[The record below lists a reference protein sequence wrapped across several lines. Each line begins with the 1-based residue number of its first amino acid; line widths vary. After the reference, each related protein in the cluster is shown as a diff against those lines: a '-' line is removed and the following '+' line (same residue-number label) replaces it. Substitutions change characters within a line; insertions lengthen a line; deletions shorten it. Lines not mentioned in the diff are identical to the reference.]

1 MKRFAL
7 LLLLVAAPSARA
19 NSPDPKSL
27 AIPPAEQSRAKSL
40 VEQLGSELFAEREEA
55 LDELDK
61 MGRLAF
67 PALLEGLNTNPSPEV
82 RSRCQTLVSKAAHA
96 DMQARLA
103 TFLADVEGKFEH
115 DLPGWNQFKKLTGST
130 PVSRTTFVELL
141 KDTSNRNLVLG
152 VAGSP
157 HELGRLIATRKQE
170 LYQSRVNR
178 VPNATARKEVTIP
191 DIISLMFAESHVES
205 KHVPRSISST
215 VIYNSAVLTSA
226 VSAGTDQGAVY
237 KSIVARWIESRDD
250 ALSMYQ
256 AMTQANAL
264 GLKKEGTAVAIK
276 LLQMKGGTTSYRMY
290 AAFALARNGAKE
302 HVPALEAVFTDESA
316 LNMGGR
322 VVNGKLEQ
330 QKVEVRDMAL
340 VCALML
346 TGQNTEEYGFSEM
359 YKNQTGM
366 QYTYSNW
373 RMPEDKRK
381 AAFEKW
387 KAWRAKNPDDKEKK

>member
-7 LLLLVAAPSARA
+7 LLLLVAAPASRGS
-19 NSPDPKSL
+19 SPDPKSL

-40 VEQLGSELFAEREEA
+40 VEQLGSELFSEREEA

-96 DMQARLA
+96 DLQARLA
-103 TFLADVEGKFEH
+103 TFLADSESKFEH
-115 DLPGWNQFKKLTGST
+115 DLPGWNHFKKLAGTT
-130 PVSRTTFVELL
+130 AMSRTTFVELL
-141 KDTSNRNLVLG
+141 KDSSNRNLVLG

-178 VPNATARKEVTIP
+178 VPNATARKEVGIP
-191 DIISLMFAESHVES
+191 DVIALMFAESHVES
-205 KHVPRSISST
+205 KHVPRSINTT
-215 VIYNSAVLTSA
+215 VIYNAASLTSA

-237 KSIVARWIESRDD
+237 KSIVARWIETRDD
-250 ALSMYQ
+250 AISMYQ
-256 AMTQANAL
+256 AMNQANTL

-276 LLQMKGGTTSYRMY
+276 LLQLKGGTTTYRMY

-346 TGQNTEEYGFSEM
+346 TGQSTEEYGFTEM

-366 QYTYSNW
+366 QFTYSNW
-373 RMPEDKRK
+373 RLAEDNRK

-387 KAWRAKNPDDKEKK
+387 KAWRAKNPDEKDKK